1 MKDRDCGYGKAGND
15 EMKRITAFLINLYK
29 KYGYL
34 FQGKLFSIVILFYK
48 ENRVAKTPLQA
59 LKKVLSHFGKIRVYG
74 GSRSR
79 EKVLEKAS
87 FDADGCCNFI
97 YTWDVYK
104 SVKIRG
110 RILGNCT
117 VDYRKILNC
126 GLSHYYMEGDDVFAK
141 ANNSLLDAILAYVE
155 RLAAYVEESE
165 IDNRE
170 NIVSYLA
177 RFRNEPAQNLEEA
190 LQRILVVNQIQ
201 WQLGHILV
209 GLGRLDYYLDRFAEE
224 ERKAKRLFKEFF
236 SLLHKY
242 YTIKSNALMGDT
254 GQIVILGGRDEEGD
268 CFTNKYTEW
277 MIEVMQE
284 LQLPDPKVLLRVN
297 KDMEDGVWENI
308 IHTMSASTGS
318 PLISNDDEIIQHM
331 TAFGYGR
338 EDANNYITSACWEPI
353 AGNCYEQNNILSLN
367 YLEPFERISRKHD
380 LKKIDSFD
388 RLMELYYE
396 ELRGYIEDI
405 TGYLDTLKWE
415 KDPFYSMFDENA
427 RRSRKDVSAGGS
439 KYNNYGILTV
449 ALANA
454 VDSLE
459 NIREV
464 VFEKKLYTYEE
475 MDVFRRDNFKN
486 HDAVYQLLKHMD
498 KKWGHDGEE
507 VCGFVNRITEKT
519 QYFLEAYQNP
529 LGGGVKF
536 GLSSPHYIMDSVGYP
551 ASFDGRKKGEPFSVH
566 ISSGR
571 GIAYTELMNFAS
583 KLNYTGKRFNGN
595 VVDFMVSPALIKQNM
610 GQFVK
615 LIKVSLLQ
623 GCCQLQANVID
634 AATLAR
640 AKNSPEEFPNL
651 IVRVWGFN
659 AYFNELPE
667 EYKDYLI
674 ERARQSE
681 AAFD

>member
-1 MKDRDCGYGKAGND
+1 MKKVLSL
-15 EMKRITAFLINLYK
+15 LIGIYK

-48 ENRVAKTPLQA
+48 ENRVTKIPLQA
-59 LKKVLSHFGKIRVYG
+59 LKKVLSHFGEIKVYG
-74 GSRSR
+74 GRHSR
-79 EKVLEKAS
+79 EKVLEKAK
-87 FDADGCCNFI
+87 FDADGCHNFI

-117 VDYRKILNC
+117 VDYGKIINY
-126 GLSHYYMEGDDVFAK
+126 GLTHYYMDGEDDFAK
-141 ANNSLLDAILAYVE
+141 TNNALLDAILSYLE
-155 RLAAYVEESE
+155 RLADYVEESE
-165 IDNRE
+165 IMNKE
-170 NIVSYLA
+170 NIVYYLA
-177 RFRNEPAQNLEEA
+177 RFKDEPAQSLEEA
-190 LQRILVVNQIQ
+190 LQRILVFNQIQ

-209 GLGRLDYYLDRFAEE
+209 GLGRLDYCLDRFVEE
-224 ERKAKRLFKEFF
+224 EGEAKRLFTEFF

-242 YTIKSNALMGDT
+242 YTVKSNALMGDT
-254 GQIVILGGRDEEGD
+254 GQIVVLGGRDAEGQ

-284 LQLPDPKVLLRVN
+284 LQLPDPKVLLRTN
-297 KDMEDGVWENI
+297 KDMEGGLWENI
-308 IHTMSASTGS
+308 IHAMSSNTGS
-318 PLISNDDEIIQHM
+318 PLISNDDEIIRHM
-331 TAFGYGR
+331 IAFGYGR

-380 LKKIDSFD
+380 LKRIDTFD

-396 ELRGYIEDI
+396 ELSGYIEDI

-415 KDPFYSMFDENA
+415 KDPLYSMFDENA
-427 RRSRKDVSAGGS
+427 RSIRKDVSMGGS

-449 ALANA
+449 ALANT

-475 MDVFRRDNFKN
+475 LDVCRRKNFKN
-486 HDAVYQLLKHMD
+486 YEEAYQLLKNMD
-498 KKWGHDGEE
+498 KKWGHDGEDI
-507 VCGFVNRITEKT
+507 CGFVNQITEKT
-519 QYFLEAYQNP
+519 QCFLNAYQNS

-536 GLSSPHYIMDSVGYP
+536 GLSSPHYIMDSVSYP

-566 ISSGR
+566 ISSSR
-571 GIAYTELMNFAS
+571 GTAYTELMNFAS
-583 KLNYTGKRFNGN
+583 KLDYAGRRFNGN
-595 VVDFMVSPALIKQNM
+595 VVDFMVAPTLVRQNLR
-610 GQFVK
+610 QFVK
-615 LIKVSLLQ
+615 LIKVSMLQ
-623 GCCQLQANVID
+623 GCCQLQANIID
-634 AATLAR
+634 AATLVR
-640 AKNSPEEFPNL
+640 AKNSPEDFPNL

-674 ERARQSE
+674 ERTRQSE
-681 AAFD
+681 AAFN